1 MLPMSSRSTNPRAE
15 PKGERVQKV
24 LANAGIASRREIDRL
39 IKAGRI
45 VIDGRPA
52 IPGDRLLGSERVSL
66 DGKPVRLPVQ
76 DSGAV
81 GDVLVYHKPI
91 GEITARR
98 DPEGRKTVFE
108 ALPEPPQGRWIT
120 IGRLDLNSSGL
131 LLFTTD
137 GELAHRL
144 MHPSFEIE
152 REYAVRIRGRLSDA
166 ELSQLRTGIALE
178 DGVARFEQIDAMG
191 GGNTNCWYQIRL
203 NEGRNREIRRMFEA
217 IGISVSRL
225 MRIRYGPVAL
235 GRLKRS
241 SYRRLNDKERAALYA
256 AVGGHAPTA

>member
-1 MLPMSSRSTNPRAE
+1 MSSRSINQKAE

-24 LANAGIASRREIDRL
+24 LANAGFASRREIDRL
-39 IKAGRI
+39 IQAGRI
-45 VIDGRPA
+45 VIDGKPA
-52 IPGDRLLGSERVSL
+52 IPGDRLSGSERVL
-66 DGKPVRLPVQ
+66 IDGKPVKFPAIDSKPV
-76 DSGAV
+76 GE
-81 GDVLVYHKPI
+81 VLVYHKPL

-108 ALPEPPQGRWIT
+108 ALPRPARGRWIT

-152 REYAVRIRGRLSDA
+152 REYAVRIRGQLNDDQ
-166 ELSQLRTGIALE
+166 LTQLRTGIPLE
-178 DGVARFEQIDAMG
+178 DGMARFEQIDEMG
-191 GGNTNCWYQIRL
+191 GGNTNSWYQVRL

-217 IGISVSRL
+217 IGITVSRL

-241 SYRRLNDKERAALYA
+241 GYRLLNDKERSQLYA
-256 AVGGHAPTA
+256 AVGARAPTS

>member
-1 MLPMSSRSTNPRAE
+1 MSSRSTSRKPE
-15 PKGERVQKV
+15 STGERVQKV

-39 IKAGRI
+39 IRAGRI

-52 IPGDRLLGSERVSL
+52 IPGDRLFASEKVL
-66 DGKPVRLPVQ
+66 IDGKPVKFPAI
-76 DSGAV
+76 DSNPS
-81 GDVLVYHKPI
+81 GDVLVYHKPL

-98 DPEGRKTVFE
+98 DPEGRKTVFA
-108 ALPEPPQGRWIT
+108 ALPKPPRGRWIT

-152 REYAVRIRGRLSDA
+152 REYAVRIRG
-166 ELSQLRTGIALE
+166 QLTDNQLAQLCTGIALD
-178 DGVARFEQIDAMG
+178 DGMARFEQIDAMG
-191 GGNTNCWYQIRL
+191 GGNTNCWYQVRL

-217 IGISVSRL
+217 IGSTVSRL
-225 MRIRYGPVAL
+225 MRIRYGPVVL
-235 GRLKRS
+235 GRMKRGS
-241 SYRRLNDKERAALYA
+241 FRLLNDKERAQLYA
-256 AVGGHAPTA
+256 AVGARAPSD